1 MSEVRILSLRPEFA
15 KTAQNLR
22 GFSFSEA
29 QSSRCERDPAARKCL
44 VNEKRQAVL
53 QELIKRRV
61 NPEFPLLDYKNRG
74 GDFYFQ

>member
-53 QELIKRRV
+53 Q
-61 NPEFPLLDYKNRG
+61 PEFPLLDYKNRG
-74 GDFYFQ
+74 GDFYF